1 MLRRHARIR
10 TRSETNMAK
19 TSKKDESTQNKS
31 AQEKSSKS
39 TDKSAETQEIPA
51 QAIPNSSGLKGPA
64 VETRKAV
71 KTSNIKTRTEEDLLG
86 KLEVPEDAYYGVH
99 TMRALDN
106 FQISYVTVNSIPEF
120 IRGMVMVK
128 KATAMANRRL
138 HTLPKKK
145 AEAIV
150 WACDQIL
157 EEGRCMDQFP
167 LDVFQGGAG
176 TSTNMNTN
184 EVIANL
190 ALEYLGEKKGSYD
203 IINPNDDVNMSQSTN
218 DAYPTGFRLGL
229 YFSINNLMERIDKLQ
244 DALSDKG
251 NEFQDILK
259 MGRTQLQDAVPIT
272 LGDEFKAFAHNLQE
286 EQAVLRMAQNMLLEV
301 NLGATAVGTGVN
313 TPAGYRHQV
322 VAALS
327 EVTDLEMKTAR
338 DLIEA
343 TSDCGAY
350 VMLHSTIKR
359 TAMKLSKMCNDLRLL
374 SSGPRAGLGEI
385 NLPPRQAGS
394 SIMPGK
400 VNPVIPEVVNQV
412 CFKVFGNDQT
422 VSMAA
427 EAGQLQLNVMEPV
440 IGEALFQSIRIMGNA
455 VDTLRE
461 KCIEGI
467 TANPDVCREYVV
479 NSIGIVTY
487 LNPFIGH
494 HNGDLIAKESL
505 ETGRGVR
512 DLVLDKGLMD
522 EKTLDKVLSVQNLMH
537 PEFRGKL
544 YLDE

>member
-167 LDVFQGGAG
+167 LDGFQGDGG
-176 TSTNMNTN
+176 TSTNMNSN
-184 EVIANL
+184 ELIASL
-190 ALEYLGEKKGSYD
+190 ALEYLGEKKRSYER
-203 IINPNDDVNMSQSTN
+203 IHPTDDVNMSQSTN

-229 YFSINNLMERIDKLQ
+229 YFSSNKLIERIDALQ
-244 DALSDKG
+244 DSLAAKG

-259 MGRTQLQDAVPIT
+259 MGRTQLQDAVPMT
-272 LGDEFKAFAHNLQE
+272 LGDEFQAFARNLQE
-286 EQAVLRMAQNMLLEV
+286 EQAV
-301 NLGATAVGTGVN
+301 
-313 TPAGYRHQV
+313 
-322 VAALS
+322 
-327 EVTDLEMKTAR
+327 
-338 DLIEA
+338 
-343 TSDCGAY
+343 
-350 VMLHSTIKR
+350 
-359 TAMKLSKMCNDLRLL
+359 
-374 SSGPRAGLGEI
+374 
-385 NLPPRQAGS
+385 
-394 SIMPGK
+394 
-400 VNPVIPEVVNQV
+400 
-412 CFKVFGNDQT
+412 
-422 VSMAA
+422 
-427 EAGQLQLNVMEPV
+427 
-440 IGEALFQSIRIMGNA
+440 
-455 VDTLRE
+455 
-461 KCIEGI
+461 
-467 TANPDVCREYVV
+467 
-479 NSIGIVTY
+479 
-487 LNPFIGH
+487 
-494 HNGDLIAKESL
+494 
-505 ETGRGVR
+505 
-512 DLVLDKGLMD
+512 
-522 EKTLDKVLSVQNLMH
+522 
-537 PEFRGKL
+537 
-544 YLDE
+544 